1 MKDWCLLTFGAL
13 MSKARLGSENVA
25 ARIVF
30 AEPSPPD
37 RSLHKTSNLWL

>member
-13 MSKARLGSENVA
+13 MSKARLGSENVV

-30 AEPSPPD
+30 AGALSPD